1 MTADGDT
8 EARALLGGIR
18 VIEFAQAMAIPFC
31 GLLMADL
38 GAEVIKVE
46 PPEGDA
52 FRANQSQIL
61 PGESK
66 GFTVYNRGKRSVC
79 VDLAKPESAEAIDA
93 LVRGAD
99 VVLVSFKPTDVD
111 RYDVGYERF
120 AALNPRIVYLEHV
133 PLGPKGPYGRD
144 GGYDVVVQG
153 MSGLGTIT
161 GRAVGDAPQNVR
173 PAYVDMSTGYASLSA
188 VLAALFHRERT
199 GEGQCVQTSLL
210 GTGLT
215 LSGNMLHWFAATDP
229 DVWESFAARLRELRE
244 RGAGFEEQR
253 QLYER
258 TILAGGHG
266 NIYFRHYRTT
276 DGFVSV
282 GCLSPVLNARLR
294 QATGLEDPRMN
305 PGFELGTPQAYD
317 ALTALIRQAEDL
329 FRTRTTAEWLA
340 HLKASGVPCGPFNF
354 PTEVF
359 DDPQVLANDF
369 IIEMEH
375 PLLGPYKTFATPFR
389 FERTPAGPSHSS
401 PLLDAD
407 TDAVLAEAGVPLA
420 SIRRLRAGGVI
431 GARHL
436 AE

>member
-1 MTADGDT
+1 MKTDDRNRDDG
-8 EARALLGGIR
+8 LLRGIR

-66 GFTVYNRGKRSVC
+66 GFVVYNRGKRSVC
-79 VDLAKPESAEAIDA
+79 VDLARPESAEAIEA
-93 LVRGAD
+93 LVRSAD
-99 VVLVSFKPTDVD
+99 VALVSFKPTDVD
-111 RYDVGYERF
+111 RYGVGYERF

-173 PAYVDMSTGYASLSA
+173 PAYVDMSTGYASLCA

-199 GEGQCVQTSLL
+199 GEGQRVQTSLL

-215 LSGNMLHWFAATDP
+215 LAGNMMHWFAATDP
-229 DVWESFAARLRELRE
+229 DVWAAFATRLGELRE

-266 NIYFRHYRTT
+266 NIYFRHYRTK

-294 QATGLEDPRMN
+294 QATGLEDPRMD
-305 PGFELGTPQAYD
+305 PSFELGTPQAYD
-317 ALTALIRQAEDL
+317 ALANLIRQAEDT
-329 FRTRTTAEWLA
+329 FRTRTTAEWIS
-340 HLKASGVPCGPFNF
+340 HLKANGVPCGPFNF

-359 DDPQVLANDF
+359 KDPQVLANEF
-369 IIEMEH
+369 IIDMEH

-389 FERTPAGPSHSS
+389 FDSSPAGPRASS
-401 PLLDAD
+401 PLLDAH
-407 TDAVLAEAGVPLA
+407 TDAVLRDAGIDEQ
-420 SIRRLRAGGVI
+420 SIGRLRAEGAI
-431 GARHL
+431 GARTGGD
-436 AE
+436 